1 MFVGDGCAL
10 GGLLDSPAMA
20 SDAAPTL
27 EIPDSELIAR
37 ARVGDVLAF
46 AAIYDRY
53 APRVLAVARR
63 ILGAGSDA
71 EDLLHD
77 VFLEAWQCI
86 RDYDPARASVVTW
99 LSVRTRSRAFDRR
112 ARRSRERQ
120 LLRGYQRQAA
130 RSSGAA
136 ESALAT
142 RAALARLDAPLR
154 TPLELM
160 YIAGLTAPEISAQIG
175 VAEGTV
181 RSRLARGL
189 LELERV
195 LRR

>member
-1 MFVGDGCAL
+1 
-10 GGLLDSPAMA
+10 MA

-37 ARVGDVLAF
+37 ARIGDVQAF

-53 APRVLAVARR
+53 ASRVLAVARR
-63 ILGAGSDA
+63 LLGPHPPAGEDA

-77 VFLEAWQCI
+77 VFLEAWQAI
-86 RDYDPARASVVTW
+86 RDYDPARASLGTW
-99 LSVRTRSRAFDRR
+99 LSVRTRSRAADRR
-112 ARRSRERQ
+112 ARRSREQQ
-120 LLRGYQRQAA
+120 LLRGYERQAG

-142 RAALARLDAPLR
+142 RRALALLEPPLR

-189 LELERV
+189 LELERA
-195 LRR
+195 LR